1 MATAPTSLDQIVAS
15 VTRNMPQIPSTGY
28 GGMGYGQPQLYG
40 TGPADWMTG
49 WFGMPNYQYTPQSAA
64 SQLPAP
70 YQAPVLPPPVQAP
83 VQPQQPYLSPE
94 ALQAMMTQQMLDMG
108 LIKSDWHGGYVLSS
122 DTGRYQPWRN
132 GGSQYNF
139 WS

>member
-15 VTRNMPQIPSTGY
+15 VTRNMPQLQSTGY

-49 WFGMPNYQYTPQSAA
+49 WFGMPSYQYTPQSAA

-83 VQPQQPYLSPE
+83 VQPQLSPE
-94 ALQAMMTQQMLDMG
+94 AFQPSVMQQLLDAG
-108 LIKSDWHGGYVLSS
+108 LIKPNGLGGYVLSS

-139 WS
+139 WSDG